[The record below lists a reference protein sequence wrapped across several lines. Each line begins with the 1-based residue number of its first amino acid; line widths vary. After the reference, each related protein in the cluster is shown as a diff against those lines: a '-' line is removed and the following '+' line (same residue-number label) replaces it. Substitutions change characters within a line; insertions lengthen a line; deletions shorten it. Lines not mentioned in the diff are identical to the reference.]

1 VATLIR
7 ARYAGHCRDCG
18 EEFGIGELVAWLGR
32 GRGVRCRVC
41 QPLTRDDQEY
51 ALGVAD
57 ARRYQAEKAIFGE
70 RLADR
75 FAAEDEFNRYWKN
88 GEDY

>member
-1 VATLIR
+1 
-7 ARYAGHCRDCG
+7 
-18 EEFGIGELVAWLGR
+18 
-32 GRGVRCRVC
+32 
-41 QPLTRDDQEY
+41 
-51 ALGVAD
+51 VAD